1 MSITTDQLAGKTAG
15 KDLATPMDIH
25 DRNSRDGMFLRY
37 ARGRVNGLPL
47 RQTMTGVGALVL
59 WLLGSWQLGA
69 LAAGLALMG
78 EALDCGALVVI
89 LRRFPDGGYPIA
101 ALRLVQ
107 GTALIQAV
115 TIAACV
121 TLCWRL
127 VPLAQAQFF
136 AAIFLMAAA
145 INAGLVLHYFRIG
158 SIFRLLVFAATGLT
172 MMTMDLARN
181 WPSVPMS
188 DGIFCVTV
196 LILGYVAALFIG
208 AVDKGRSERAR
219 FEQALLAERAAL
231 ETSQRK
237 LAGVAQRA
245 ERLALVAQHAHDSV
259 IFISADGRIEWV
271 NEGFTRTTG
280 YCFDEAVGRFPADL
294 LNGPGTDLAGAEHL
308 QQARENGK
316 PCRVE
321 LQNRTKSGDLVWMEV
336 SMTPVLHPD
345 GSPELFIAV
354 ERDITDAKAHAA
366 ELAKARAVAEAAAQ
380 AKSAFLAMMSHEI
393 RTPLN
398 GVIGVAELLEDTAL
412 DPTQS
417 GYVRIIIESGQALL
431 TIVNDVLDLSK
442 LQAGKF
448 GLLAAPFSVSDCVA
462 GAVDLLR
469 PSARRKGLH
478 LLFERPFPDRIHL
491 GDAGRLRQ
499 VLLNLLGN
507 ALKFT
512 EQGGVTVIVT
522 CQSDGPE
529 DLITIEVADTGIG
542 IDADRIDQVFDG
554 FAQADPTIARQ
565 FGGTGLGLTISRL
578 LVQEMGGDITAVSQ
592 KGHGSTFTAAIR
604 MVPVAKMDLPSRAES
619 QPGLAGL
626 AKTKLKVLIAED
638 NRTNMMIARK
648 ILAPVI
654 ELLVEAI
661 NGHEAVEA
669 YRAAPPDL
677 VLMDVSMPLM
687 DGQDATRFIRA
698 YESDVGLPPCPIVAL
713 TAFSSSEEA
722 DRCRAA
728 GMDAVLTKP
737 LTRSALYAVIEK
749 AAQSRLQREGFDLAG

>member
-1 MSITTDQLAGKTAG
+1 
-15 KDLATPMDIH
+15 
-25 DRNSRDGMFLRY
+25 
-37 ARGRVNGLPL
+37 
-47 RQTMTGVGALVL
+47 
-59 WLLGSWQLGA
+59 
-69 LAAGLALMG
+69 
-78 EALDCGALVVI
+78 
-89 LRRFPDGGYPIA
+89 
-101 ALRLVQ
+101 
-107 GTALIQAV
+107 
-115 TIAACV
+115 
-121 TLCWRL
+121 
-127 VPLAQAQFF
+127 
-136 AAIFLMAAA
+136 
-145 INAGLVLHYFRIG
+145 
-158 SIFRLLVFAATGLT
+158 
-172 MMTMDLARN
+172 
-181 WPSVPMS
+181 
-188 DGIFCVTV
+188 
-196 LILGYVAALFIG
+196 
-208 AVDKGRSERAR
+208 
-219 FEQALLAERAAL
+219 
-231 ETSQRK
+231 
-237 LAGVAQRA
+237 
-245 ERLALVAQHAHDSV
+245 
-259 IFISADGRIEWV
+259 
-271 NEGFTRTTG
+271 
-280 YCFDEAVGRFPADL
+280 
-294 LNGPGTDLAGAEHL
+294 
-308 QQARENGK
+308 
-316 PCRVE
+316 
-321 LQNRTKSGDLVWMEV
+321 
-336 SMTPVLHPD
+336 MTPVLHPD